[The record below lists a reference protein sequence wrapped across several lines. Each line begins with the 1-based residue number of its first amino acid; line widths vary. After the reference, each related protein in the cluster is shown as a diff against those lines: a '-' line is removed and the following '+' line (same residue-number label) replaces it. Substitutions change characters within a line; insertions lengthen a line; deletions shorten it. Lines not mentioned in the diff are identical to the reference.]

1 MANIVP
7 VARVSAVQG
16 QAFAK
21 NEKGE
26 LRPLHV
32 GDVIYE
38 GDVLVTG
45 ANGHVE
51 LATQDNSHIDLPPN
65 ETLMVD
71 AEVAGA
77 IKPDATDAA
86 LLASGKQADTIIQ
99 AIRSG
104 DNLDKLLDETAT
116 GDASGGADGGSTFV
130 RLLRIAAGSAS
141 VP

>member
-32 GDVIYE
+32 GGDGIYE

-45 ANGHVE
+45 A
-51 LATQDNSHIDLPPN
+51 D
-65 ETLMVD
+65 TLNWQRR
-71 AEVAGA
+71 
-77 IKPDATDAA
+77 I
-86 LLASGKQADTIIQ
+86 
-99 AIRSG
+99 
-104 DNLDKLLDETAT
+104 TAT
-116 GDASGGADGGSTFV
+116 SICRRTK
-130 RLLRIAAGSAS
+130 
-141 VP
+141 P